1 MKEQTTARV
10 LLVDDEEDFLQT
22 LSERLKVRGLRV
34 NTSVSGED
42 ALDTVEEQSF
52 DAIIMDLSMPGM
64 DGIETLKEIKNTH
77 PDAEIVILTGHGSVE
92 SGVTAMKEGASDF
105 LEKPVNIDHLLEKIN
120 EAKSRRLL
128 VLQKQSQQEL
138 EQLLKSRGW

>member
-77 PDAEIVILTGHGSVE
+77 PDAEIVILTGHGLVE